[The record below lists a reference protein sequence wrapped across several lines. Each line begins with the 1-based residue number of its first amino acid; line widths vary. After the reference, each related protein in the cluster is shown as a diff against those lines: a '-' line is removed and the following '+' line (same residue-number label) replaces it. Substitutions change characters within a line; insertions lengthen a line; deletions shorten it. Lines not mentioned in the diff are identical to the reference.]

1 LGSLVGCHDWIWT
14 TSEVDVSMLSS
25 GMIEI
30 NTYRVRH
37 ASGEVA
43 YGSNGVSWY
52 EGSEEV

>member
-1 LGSLVGCHDWIWT
+1 
-14 TSEVDVSMLSS
+14 MLSS